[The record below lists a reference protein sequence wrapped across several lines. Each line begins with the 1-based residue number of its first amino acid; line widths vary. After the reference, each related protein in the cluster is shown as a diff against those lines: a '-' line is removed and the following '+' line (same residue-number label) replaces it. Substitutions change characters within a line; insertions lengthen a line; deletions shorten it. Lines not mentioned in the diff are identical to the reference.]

1 METRLLRY
9 FWTVAQEGNISKAAR
24 LLNITQP
31 TLSRQIKELEE
42 MLGTSVFNREKNK
55 LSLTADGLFL
65 KERAEE
71 ILSLDEKLEQ
81 AFFDR
86 RNEQLSGHFSIG
98 CVEADNSDTVAMMI
112 EELIS
117 DYPQVKFNLVT
128 GTSDDIVDRLEKGIL
143 DLAVLLEPVIL
154 NEVEQLKLPREE
166 KWGVVVSKELFI
178 AQNDQ
183 ITPEDIK
190 GMPLLCSNRQEVKEL
205 LCTWSG
211 MTLNELNI
219 IGNYNLLFNILPLVE
234 NRVGAAFA
242 IEGALYN
249 RQAENLVFLPLN
261 PEVKTQCVLVWKKRV
276 QTPLVQESIKRFKHA
291 FQV

>member
-55 LSLTADGLFL
+55 LSLTTDGLFL

-143 DLAVLLEPVIL
+143 DLAVLLEPVSL
-154 NEVEQLKLPREE
+154 NEVEQLRLPREE
-166 KWGVVVSKELFI
+166 KWGVIVSKELFI
-178 AQNDQ
+178 AQNNQ
-183 ITPEDIK
+183 INPEDIK

-205 LCTWSG
+205 LCEWSG
-211 MTLNELNI
+211 MSLSELNI

-249 RQAENLVFLPLN
+249 RQLENLIFLPLN

-276 QTPLVQESIKRFKHA
+276 QTPLVQEIIKRFKYA
-291 FQV
+291 FQA